1 MIEIVSPELFLG
13 KVTKVIDRE
22 TYEIE
27 VEVPGYGKDLP
38 AVPLGRGEMDEPVEG
53 NLVIILALDP
63 VYHSVNYYAKLKE
76 NKFVGIR
83 SNGKVI
89 DITPDYIVVGSDGKD
104 KTNPDEANVPAP
116 ALSYMKMDDNGNI
129 EVVATADKNV
139 TISGNCNV
147 EISGNNT
154 IKVSG
159 DTSITTSGNTNITT
173 TADTNIKSS
182 GSCIIDSPTITI
194 KGGNVTVKGTFNASG
209 NGNPSVSGSFCGIS
223 ACLLTGSPHKASSTN
238 GN

>member
-1 MIEIVSPELFLG
+1 MIENVNPELFLG

-116 ALSYMKMDDNGNI
+116 SLSYMKMDDSGNI

-159 DTSITTSGNTNITT
+159 DTSITTSGNTNI
-173 TADTNIKSS
+173 KSS
-182 GSCIIDSPTITI
+182 GSCVIDSPDITI

-209 NGNPSVSGSFCGIS
+209 DGRPSTSGSFCGIP
-223 ACLLTGSPHKASSTN
+223 ACLLTGSPHKSTSTS